1 MSEITDLKIPDV
13 YNKLLAEL
21 SELMLQKDQ
30 MKLSSNSIN
39 ERFNELRNAI
49 KPFLL
54 SRDNHT
60 CEIDN
65 LRVVLKQGQLKR
77 TLRRDETLDF
87 LLENFGEELAQIVD
101 KNCTIISC
109 NDSVYL
115 YRSKPG
121 TISEDDPVDSEVC
134 HEK

>member
-87 LLENFGEELAQIVD
+87 LRDNFGEELAQIVD
-101 KNCTIISC
+101 KNCTIISS
-109 NDSVYL
+109 NDSVYVYQDRGGNL
-115 YRSKPG
+115 L
-121 TISEDDPVDSEVC
+121 EDAESVMI
-134 HEK
+134 